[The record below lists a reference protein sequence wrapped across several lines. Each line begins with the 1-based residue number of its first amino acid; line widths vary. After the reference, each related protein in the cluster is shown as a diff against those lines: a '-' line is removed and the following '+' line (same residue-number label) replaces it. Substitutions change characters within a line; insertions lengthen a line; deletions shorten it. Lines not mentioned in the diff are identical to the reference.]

1 MSVLRCGHSREGAN
15 PILKSVHAA
24 AIQGVPVI
32 ISPMTKP
39 TEEES
44 PDWREEECRATF
56 DRKQKIMSMFSDN
69 AKTYIQLSG
78 AALAL
83 TLTFAHEILRI
94 PKDQKVADV
103 WMILMWSCFLLT
115 IISGAFYQYRAVKL
129 LEAEIDWQSYDWW
142 QKLEPGIVYGV
153 MLVAFY
159 CGTVIFTGYAIFR
172 LSRG

>member
-1 MSVLRCGHSREGAN
+1 
-15 PILKSVHAA
+15 
-24 AIQGVPVI
+24 
-32 ISPMTKP
+32 MTKP
-39 TEEES
+39 TEEKS
-44 PDWREEECRATF
+44 LDWHEEECRATF

-103 WMILMWSCFLLT
+103 WMILMWSCFLLA

-129 LEAEIDWQSYDWW
+129 LETEIGSRTIGGRNWSPESFTVSCWPRSMGEQSF
-142 QKLEPGIVYGV
+142 LRAMPSSG
-153 MLVAFY
+153 
-159 CGTVIFTGYAIFR
+159 CGEDEAQ
-172 LSRG
+172 